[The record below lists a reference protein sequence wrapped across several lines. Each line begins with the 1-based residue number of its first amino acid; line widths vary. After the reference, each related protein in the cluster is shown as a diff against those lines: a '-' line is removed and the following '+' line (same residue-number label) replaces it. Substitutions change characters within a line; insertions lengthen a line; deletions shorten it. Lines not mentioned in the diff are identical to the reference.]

1 MPKYAAKATV
11 YIQLDS
17 DYPDG
22 IGEAQHEIEH
32 LIGRIKIGAAEG
44 VGRHIEVA
52 RATDIEILAP
62 RLREAPGI
70 STDML
75 FFGDVVLDDGVR

>member
-1 MPKYAAKATV
+1 VKYAAKATV
-11 YIQLDS
+11 WLQIDS

-22 IGEAQHEIEH
+22 LGEAQWEVEC
-32 LIGRIKIGAAEG
+32 LVKRIKLGAADG
-44 VGRHIEVA
+44 FGREVSVA

-62 RLREAPGI
+62 KLREEPGE

-75 FFGDVVLDDGVR
+75 FFGDVILDNGLR